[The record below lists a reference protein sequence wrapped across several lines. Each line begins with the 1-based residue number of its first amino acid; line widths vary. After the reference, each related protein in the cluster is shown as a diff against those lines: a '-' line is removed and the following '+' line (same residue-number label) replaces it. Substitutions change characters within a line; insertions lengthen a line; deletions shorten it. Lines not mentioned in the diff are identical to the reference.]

1 MAAGRENRA
10 EELGGDTPTAWVSLM
25 PLRKWAQP
33 TPVKNTKNNKS
44 SRVAYSFKEF
54 AEMVGKE
61 RTWVYRQVK
70 EGRIRAVTGFG
81 IAMVPAEEIERV
93 FSTVNN
99 KPQ

>member
-1 MAAGRENRA
+1 VN
-10 EELGGDTPTAWVSLM
+10 DT
-25 PLRKWAQP
+25 
-33 TPVKNTKNNKS
+33 NNNKS
-44 SRVAYSFKEF
+44 EKRVAYSFREF

-93 FSTVNN
+93 YSTSNH
-99 KPQ
+99 